1 MRSVDLFL
9 FRFAVM
15 FGATQI
21 YDFIISLLC
30 KRMHAESNVKSSIKW
45 NKTLPET
52 SNLPSVFIFTECIPS
67 DTRRISD
74 LSSSAIKNRRKKKT
88 LGKEI

>member
-45 NKTLPET
+45 NKRT
-52 SNLPSVFIFTECIPS
+52 NLY
-67 DTRRISD
+67 
-74 LSSSAIKNRRKKKT
+74 
-88 LGKEI
+88 